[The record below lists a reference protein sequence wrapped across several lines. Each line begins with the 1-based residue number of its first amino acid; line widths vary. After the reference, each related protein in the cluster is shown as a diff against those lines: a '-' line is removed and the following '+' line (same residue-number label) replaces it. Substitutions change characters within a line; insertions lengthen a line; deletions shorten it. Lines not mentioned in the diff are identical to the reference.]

1 MKINRVSAAILPLAL
16 AGLLLAGGCKKQ
28 DQQASNEAQSAA
40 STPAPATSPST
51 GTPATPPATS
61 TPAPSPSAE
70 APAGAPAT
78 APAPATPP
86 PPPPPPPP
94 IVIPAGTHIAVTT
107 TQDLGSKIS
116 QPGQSFTATVASPV
130 SIHGVTVIRA
140 GSTAVGTVI
149 DAKSLGKFKGAASLS
164 LRLDTVR
171 AHGVTYQIASS
182 TIDRAE
188 KGKGKRTA
196 GFIGGGAGG
205 GALIGGLAGGGK
217 GALIGGLIGA
227 GAGTA
232 GAAFTGNKEIVIP
245 AETTLTFRLERSLT
259 VPNPAANSQ
268 DQAPPAQ

>member
-1 MKINRVSAAILPLAL
+1 M
-16 AGLLLAGGCKKQ
+16 
-28 DQQASNEAQSAA
+28 
-40 STPAPATSPST
+40 
-51 GTPATPPATS
+51 
-61 TPAPSPSAE
+61 
-70 APAGAPAT
+70 
-78 APAPATPP
+78 
-86 PPPPPPPP
+86 
-94 IVIPAGTHIAVTT
+94 IPAGTHIAVTT

-116 QPGQSFTATVASPV
+116 EPGQSFTATVASPV
-130 SIHGVTVIRA
+130 SVHGVTIIRA
-140 GSTAVGTVI
+140 GSTAVGTVT

-171 AHGVTYQIASS
+171 AHGVTYQITSS
-182 TIDRAE
+182 TIERAE

-268 DQAPPAQ
+268 EAQPPTH

>member
-1 MKINRVSAAILPLAL
+1 M
-16 AGLLLAGGCKKQ
+16 
-28 DQQASNEAQSAA
+28 
-40 STPAPATSPST
+40 
-51 GTPATPPATS
+51 
-61 TPAPSPSAE
+61 
-70 APAGAPAT
+70 
-78 APAPATPP
+78 
-86 PPPPPPPP
+86 
-94 IVIPAGTHIAVTT
+94 IPAGTHIAVTT

-196 GFIGGGAGG
+196 GFIGGGA
-205 GALIGGLAGGGK
+205 LIGGLAGGGK